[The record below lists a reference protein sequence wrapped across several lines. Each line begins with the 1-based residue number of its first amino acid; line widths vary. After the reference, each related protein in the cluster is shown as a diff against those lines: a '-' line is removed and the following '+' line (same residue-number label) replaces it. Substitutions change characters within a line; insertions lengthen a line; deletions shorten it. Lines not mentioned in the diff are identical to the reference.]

1 MTATTVPFTFEGAVV
16 RVIMRVGEPWFVVAD
31 LCKALGLTN
40 PSKAVQSIDPDDRT
54 TLTSSYGRPGHGPQS
69 HIIISEPA
77 MYTLVLRSRDA
88 LKPGTLPYRFR
99 KWVTTEVL
107 PSIRRTGRYA
117 APVPEP
123 ADVAMAA
130 FEDPKDFTGSLSRRM
145 RLVELAL
152 RVKGR
157 KAAAELWRTLEL
169 PGHDTVMQPAEPGPR
184 LTLEADGWRCL
195 RTLLDHPLSPDLSV
209 AEALGHLRQVDQP
222 GRCLAERLGRTGIR
236 VDPPRDH
243 RRSPAGFAVSNTAAG
258 LELVYHRTEWSGRGW
273 RRALLDLPG
282 AASGPVTCFGNGR
295 RSRTVVVPWACMDR

>member
-1 MTATTVPFTFEGAVV
+1 MTQTEPVPYLFDGAPV
-16 RVIMRVGEPWFVVAD
+16 RIIDRDGMPWFVASDVA
-31 LCKALGLTN
+31 KVLGYAE
-40 PSKAVQSIDPDDRT
+40 PHKAVARHCKGGADHPIPTDGGKQSMKIIGEPDVYR
-54 TLTSSYGRPGHGPQS
+54 LVMRSKLPAAERFEAWVYG
-69 HIIISEPA
+69 
-77 MYTLVLRSRDA
+77 
-88 LKPGTLPYRFR
+88 
-99 KWVTTEVL
+99 EVL

-123 ADVAMAA
+123 ADAAMAA
-130 FEDPKDFTGSLSRRM
+130 FEDPKDVTGSLSRRM

-152 RVKGR
+152 RIKGR
-157 KAAAELWRTLEL
+157 KAAAELWRALEL

-209 AEALGHLRQVDQP
+209 AEALAHLRQVDQP

-236 VDPPRDH
+236 VDPPRDR

-295 RSRTVVVPWACMDR
+295 RSRTVLVPWACMDR